1 MIPISLGELV
11 DKITILKI
19 KINNITDP
27 QKLENINKEYNE
39 LILLLDLSESD
50 ENFIELLNINQKLWE
65 IEDKIRIKEKMK
77 EFDSEFIELAR
88 AVYYTNDKRC
98 EIKRKINIEH
108 SSYLVEE
115 KSYQDYELQQH

>member
-1 MIPISLGELV
+1 MNIMVPISIGELV

-19 KINNITDP
+19 KISNISDP

-39 LILLLDLSESD
+39 LILLLDLPESD
-50 ENFIELLNINQKLWE
+50 ENFVELLNVNKKLWD
-65 IEDKIRIKEKMK
+65 IEDKVRIKEKK
-77 EFDSEFIELAR
+77 REFDSEFIELAR
-88 AVYYTNDKRC
+88 SVYYTNDKRC

-115 KSYQDYELQQH
+115 KSYENYK

>member
-1 MIPISLGELV
+1 MVPISLGELV

-19 KINNITDP
+19 KIKNITDS
-27 QKLENINKEYNE
+27 QKLENIYKEYNE
-39 LILLLDLSESD
+39 LTTNE
-50 ENFIELLNINQKLWE
+50 KLWD
-65 IEDKIRIKEKMK
+65 IEDKVRIKEKKK

-115 KSYQDYELQQH
+115 KSYEDYK